1 MSTSAFDDSA
11 RTPLTSS
18 GPASEPDRRSPPRR
32 EVRRDKSQEDPRPGR
47 GRWKVPVLIV
57 AGVLLSAVLAGINGL
72 QLASLQ
78 RALGG
83 LRTPE
88 AQLWGYDTGYIELVR
103 ARMTDEL
110 LERYGASHY
119 LWDLLFPL
127 VFAATIIL
135 LITRICRGRKIGWF
149 LMVPPVLFV
158 AVDITENLT
167 LEALVAGPSVMA
179 SAVALAS
186 TLTIMK
192 TVLFALSIA
201 SALLALLTRP
211 RTPADTGR

>member
-1 MSTSAFDDSA
+1 M
-11 RTPLTSS
+11 
-18 GPASEPDRRSPPRR
+18 
-32 EVRRDKSQEDPRPGR
+32 
-47 GRWKVPVLIV
+47 LIV

-78 RALGG
+78 RAMGG

-88 AQLWGYDTGYIELVR
+88 AQLWGYDSGYIELVR
-103 ARMTDEL
+103 TRLTNEL

-135 LITRICRGRKIGWF
+135 LITRICAGRKIGWL
-149 LMVPPVLFV
+149 LMVPPVLFA
-158 AVDITENLT
+158 AVDIAENLT
-167 LEALVAGPSVMA
+167 LEALVKGPEVMA
-179 SAVALAS
+179 SVVALAS
-186 TLTIMK
+186 ALTIMK

-201 SALLALLTRP
+201 SAFLALLTRP
-211 RTPADTGR
+211 RTPAELHR